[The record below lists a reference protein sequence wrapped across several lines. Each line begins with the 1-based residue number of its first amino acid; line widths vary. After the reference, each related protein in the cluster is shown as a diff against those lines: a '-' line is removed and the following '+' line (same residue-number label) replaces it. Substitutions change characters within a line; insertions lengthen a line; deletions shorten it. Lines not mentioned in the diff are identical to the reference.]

1 MKIIIESDVGTLL
14 HDLNND
20 LSLIVGYVDLAT
32 KCASKDDSRTTKTK
46 LDSLKKAVERM
57 VTNVREAQYAHKMDG
72 SSI

>member
-1 MKIIIESDVGTLL
+1 MKTIIEPDVGTLL

-32 KCASKDDSRTTKTK
+32 KCASKDNSRNTKIR

-57 VTNVREAQYAHKMDG
+57 VANVREAQYSHTMDR

>member
-1 MKIIIESDVGTLL
+1 MKIIIESDVGALL

-72 SSI
+72 SSV